1 MDLIGLQ
8 NIRGQVR
15 AYQVD
20 GEQWTPRTEL
30 KSNLVLYDWANI
42 LSKLLTIGDARYRI
56 GGVYLEFENTTSPG
70 DTVSPPTFD
79 RTRSITYYD
88 ELVASSSRDYL
99 RVPLTA
105 SSVQSTGS
113 GLTNNELLFFARS
126 SGLTGVHGKDFSY
139 AANSVV
145 FDVDSSTTGP
155 KIPENGSDIILSYNY
170 YLPRNDRIILNK
182 DRTFEVVKGIPS
194 LYPEDPKEKEEAT
207 RHRLS

>member
-30 KSNLVLYDWANI
+30 KSHLVLYDWANI

-145 FDVDSSTTGP
+145 FGASLVAFIDSTDATQ
-155 KIPENGSDIILSYNY
+155 DILFSSFYFN
-170 YLPRNDRIILNK
+170 
-182 DRTFEVVKGIPS
+182 FSV
-194 LYPEDPKEKEEAT
+194 
-207 RHRLS
+207 